1 MKKLIL
7 THFILLSTFCFTQ
20 TEIKKDSTQIW
31 FPYQVGRRILIEL
44 NEGDKNRE
52 LLKVS
57 NQEIKLLKEKIIFK
71 DSTIM
76 DLKKTVEIVEQVS
89 KKNEEKFKIVNEDN
103 ETLRK
108 DNNLLKLKNTV
119 SNIVSGIVIG
129 ILTYEVVKK

>member
-7 THFILLSTFCFTQ
+7 TYFILFSSFCFTQ
-20 TEIKKDSTQIW
+20 TITKTDSTQICL
-31 FPYQVGRRILIEL
+31 PYQVGRRILIEL
-44 NEGDKNRE
+44 NDGDRNKE
-52 LLKVS
+52 LLRVS
-57 NQEIKLLKEKIIFK
+57 NQEIKLLKEKVIFK

-76 DLKKTVEIVEQVS
+76 DLKKTIEIADQVS

-108 DNNLLKLKNTV
+108 DNNLLKLKNTI

>member
-20 TEIKKDSTQIW
+20 VKRDSTQIC

-44 NEGDKNRE
+44 NEGDRNKE
-52 LLKVS
+52 ILKVS

-71 DSTIM
+71 DSTII
-76 DLKKTVEIVEQVS
+76 DLKKTIEITEQVS

-108 DNNLLKLKNTV
+108 DNNLLKLKNTI
-119 SNIVSGIVIG
+119 SNIISGIVIG
-129 ILTYEVVKK
+129 ILTYDVVKK